1 MFLLPCRQ
9 EPTREHLIEAVLTES
24 DENTNRLEPML
35 IRLPPAFAAELRNLA
50 RRTRV
55 RQSDYL
61 REAVADL
68 LAKYGRSPTAGAR
81 CDRRRPVAPSRR
93 LRSLAPVA
101 RLRLFASRSSR
112 GRPGSISPPRLRPS
126 LPGG

>member
-1 MFLLPCRQ
+1 VNTQ
-9 EPTREHLIEAVLTES
+9 IDTLTDGSELHP
-24 DENTNRLEPML
+24 NRLEPML

-68 LAKYGRSPTAGAR
+68 LAKYGQLPPDRSTM
-81 CDRRRPVAPSRR
+81 
-93 LRSLAPVA
+93 
-101 RLRLFASRSSR
+101 
-112 GRPGSISPPRLRPS
+112 
-126 LPGG
+126 

>member
-1 MFLLPCRQ
+1 MTTSL
-9 EPTREHLIEAVLTES
+9 ELTS
-24 DENTNRLEPML
+24 DLNPINPNNPNRLEPML

-68 LAKYGRSPTAGAR
+68 LAKYGRLPEE
-81 CDRRRPVAPSRR
+81 
-93 LRSLAPVA
+93 RSAM
-101 RLRLFASRSSR
+101 
-112 GRPGSISPPRLRPS
+112 
-126 LPGG
+126 

>member
-1 MFLLPCRQ
+1 M
-9 EPTREHLIEAVLTES
+9 
-24 DENTNRLEPML
+24 NTHTDLAIVDPSQSPNRLEPML

-68 LAKYGRSPTAGAR
+68 LAKYGHLPADRSTM
-81 CDRRRPVAPSRR
+81 
-93 LRSLAPVA
+93 
-101 RLRLFASRSSR
+101 
-112 GRPGSISPPRLRPS
+112 
-126 LPGG
+126 

>member
-1 MFLLPCRQ
+1 MSTSMELTTPASSPPS
-9 EPTREHLIEAVLTES
+9 PTS
-24 DENTNRLEPML
+24 PNRLEPML

-68 LAKYGRSPTAGAR
+68 LAKYGR
-81 CDRRRPVAPSRR
+81 RPDE
-93 LRSLAPVA
+93 RSAM
-101 RLRLFASRSSR
+101 
-112 GRPGSISPPRLRPS
+112 
-126 LPGG
+126 

>member
-1 MFLLPCRQ
+1 MNTSIEVVLP
-9 EPTREHLIEAVLTES
+9 ES
-24 DENTNRLEPML
+24 SENPNRLEPML

-68 LAKYGRSPTAGAR
+68 LAKYGQLPDGRSTM
-81 CDRRRPVAPSRR
+81 
-93 LRSLAPVA
+93 
-101 RLRLFASRSSR
+101 
-112 GRPGSISPPRLRPS
+112 
-126 LPGG
+126 

>member
-1 MFLLPCRQ
+1 MN
-9 EPTREHLIEAVLTES
+9 TSIELSAVVADPS
-24 DENTNRLEPML
+24 QNPNRLEPML

-68 LAKYGRSPTAGAR
+68 LAKYGRLP
-81 CDRRRPVAPSRR
+81 DE
-93 LRSLAPVA
+93 RSAM
-101 RLRLFASRSSR
+101 
-112 GRPGSISPPRLRPS
+112 
-126 LPGG
+126 